1 MFYRII
7 WFIFHI
13 FILFLKRIRIFVN
26 HRSLLYYIME
36 KELPKIDFPENWL
49 IGTDISKELLSLYC
63 NYPVRLKCEI
73 FALCMD
79 GEIEVSVN
87 LNRIS
92 IRKNDVITLVPGTI
106 FQIHSVEGNLKIY
119 FLGFSSNYIEQ
130 ASRSHSMLD
139 LIYFTLGRPVLS
151 IKTEG
156 ANLFEDY
163 LKLLIRMFE
172 FFPEKVRTEMAPNLY
187 ANIHK
192 GISLLYRGQNEEQI
206 ISSKSDQICRNF
218 TQLVMQHYNQTRNVA
233 WYAEKL
239 NISHAHLCTTVK
251 QITGKTCGDIISS
264 MVIMD
269 AKSQLKSTQL
279 SIQDISDALNF
290 ANMSFF
296 GKYFKRYVGMS
307 PLEYRNK
314 G

>member
-13 FILFLKRIRIFVN
+13 FVLFLKAILIFVS
-26 HRSLLYYIME
+26 SLYKNKSMTE

-218 TQLVMQHYNQTRNVA
+218 AQLVMQHYNQTRNVA